1 MSSARLHVPAATHRS
16 HHQPHYGAGM
26 TAVEMKPRSDD
37 AGGNP
42 STTAMT
48 ITEMQQI
55 IIQ

>member
-1 MSSARLHVPAATHRS
+1 MSLPPHIARIIGPIMALHMA
-16 HHQPHYGAGM
+16 
-26 TAVEMKPRSDD
+26 AVEMKPRSDD

>member
-1 MSSARLHVPAATHRS
+1 MSLSPQVACITRNIMALH
-16 HHQPHYGAGM
+16 M
-26 TAVEMKPRSDD
+26 TAIEMKPRSDET
-37 AGGNP
+37 GGNP

>member
-1 MSSARLHVPAATHRS
+1 MGGARLHVSAATHRS
-16 HHQPHYGAGM
+16 HHEPHYGPAHHRRDDE
-26 TAVEMKPRSDD
+26 ARSDD